1 MTMRDSHCE
10 DPAAESPT
18 SGGEAAPAA
27 GADALAGD
35 FDGARHRFPVRVYW
49 EDTDGSGIM
58 YHASYLRFAERA
70 RTEMLRLTGTN
81 QGALLA
87 RDGVAF
93 PVRRC
98 EIDFLSPA
106 VIDDHLEVVTEV
118 LSVRNAT
125 ILLEQGIR
133 RGERMLARLVVR
145 LACVNRGGRP
155 VRIPTMIKAALSRL
169 QVSPA

>member
-1 MTMRDSHCE
+1 MIRDAIRELPVTNDQSPGE
-10 DPAAESPT
+10 TPAVT
-18 SGGEAAPAA
+18 GG
-27 GADALAGD
+27 DSLTGD

-87 RDGVAF
+87 RDGLAF

-106 VIDDHLEVVTEV
+106 QIDDHLEVVTEI
-118 LSVRNAT
+118 LNVRNAT
-125 ILLEQGIR
+125 IMLAQGIS
-133 RGERMLARLVVR
+133 RGESLLARLVVK
-145 LACVNRGGRP
+145 LACVNRSGRP
-155 VRIPTMIKAALSRL
+155 VRIPTMIKTALSSL
-169 QVSPA
+169 SISPA

>member
-1 MTMRDSHCE
+1 MIRDAKHAMPVTN
-10 DPAAESPT
+10 DPEP
-18 SGGEAAPAA
+18 GEARAVIRS
-27 GADALAGD
+27 GSLAGD
-35 FDGARHRFPVRVYW
+35 FDGPRHRFPVRVYW

-87 RDGVAF
+87 RDGLAF

-106 VIDDHLEVVTEV
+106 QIDDHLEVETQVIH
-118 LSVRNAT
+118 VRNAT

-133 RGERMLARLVVR
+133 RGERVLARLVVK

-155 VRIPTMIKAALSRL
+155 VRIPAMIKSALSHL
-169 QVSPA
+169 LVSPA

>member
-1 MTMRDSHCE
+1 MTTRSANWEALELDEPVS
-10 DPAAESPT
+10 
-18 SGGEAAPAA
+18 GEAVPVVH
-27 GADALAGD
+27 GDALAGD

-70 RTEMLRLTGTN
+70 RTEMLRLTGIN
-81 QGALLA
+81 QGTLLA
-87 RDGVAF
+87 RYGLAF
-93 PVRRC
+93 PVCRC

-106 VIDDHLEVVTEV
+106 QIDDHLEVVTQV

-125 ILLEQGIR
+125 ILFEQGIR
-133 RGERMLARLVVR
+133 RGEQMLARLVVR

-155 VRIPTMIKAALSRL
+155 VRIPQMIKATLSRL
-169 QVSPA
+169 EISPA